1 MRKNIIEILTEEHQ
15 VLIKMIG
22 TILSNPDP
30 EERKS
35 IYLDLREILITHITG
50 EERTLFKNLLKNK
63 CPDKISDQIDKVEF
77 EQDKV
82 RELLE
87 SLDSHFIESSEWE
100 TDLLHLKA
108 QIERHI
114 ERLEEE
120 LFIGAGEELNHQD
133 LVELALEYE
142 SIKKQVPL
150 F

>member
-1 MRKNIIEILTEEHQ
+1 MRKNIIEILTQEHQ

-87 SLDSHFIESSEWE
+87 SLDGHFIESSEWE

-120 LFIGAGEELNHQD
+120 LFIEVGEELNHQE

-142 SIKKQVPL
+142 SIKKQVSL